1 MIKPLIND
9 RLLLGHPVIDSELA
23 DIGRHWFR
31 AVSCEALEL
40 PLHLARLRR
49 VMARHFDHEAELIAQ
64 TGRGLCAH
72 HRADHKSLLDVCGEA
87 AALCDLNMRKSRSII
102 RTTLAKMIRQHIIYS
117 DQCAVLI
124 MHTCGSDRRADFP
137 PVPA

>member
-1 MIKPLIND
+1 
-9 RLLLGHPVIDSELA
+9 
-23 DIGRHWFR
+23 
-31 AVSCEALEL
+31 
-40 PLHLARLRR
+40 
-49 VMARHFDHEAELIAQ
+49 MARHFDHEAELIAQ